1 MKTIMNI
8 LIGIVLLFV
17 ILPFIVVYA
26 NTHPPRYPLNVPPS
40 IYQAAYEPVSF
51 STADGIILKGWL
63 VKPAQ
68 TAGSFLPRR
77 KGRRSSGLSPARTTA
92 ARSQPRAALTRS
104 GWGSSSKKV

>member
-1 MKTIMNI
+1 MNI

-51 STADGIILKGWL
+51 STADGIILAEGAL
-63 VKPAQ
+63 
-68 TAGSFLPRR
+68 GYPRR
-77 KGRRSSGLSPARTTA
+77 GPRRH
-92 ARSQPRAALTRS
+92 ARSRGQRLQEAGGGVLR
-104 GWGSSSKKV
+104 KKYEII